1 MMPGR
6 PEAREEI
13 DGTQNASCK
22 LVAQMSA
29 HRLKYRCFMAA
40 CIMMG
45 AGCLSL
51 VGEQQETSKDP
62 ASPGEYRIGA
72 GDVLQIGVWREPDAS
87 LPSAVVRVDG
97 RITVPLIG
105 ELKVAGLTLT
115 ELKDLL
121 VEKFSHYIN
130 NPVVTVDA
138 REIHS
143 RKIYLVGNVR
153 KEGPIPL
160 AGPMTVLQ
168 AIDEAGGLGDW
179 ANKKKIYVLRNVNGK
194 QVKLPFDYNAVI
206 KGQHLEQN
214 IALLPDDT
222 IVVP

>member
-1 MMPGR
+1 M
-6 PEAREEI
+6 ARTPTH
-13 DGTQNASCK
+13 G
-22 LVAQMSA
+22 
-29 HRLKYRCFMAA
+29 LKYRCFMAA

-51 VGEQQETSKDP
+51 AGEQQGTPKDP
-62 ASPGEYRIGA
+62 VLPGEYRIGA
-72 GDVLQIGVWREPDAS
+72 GDVLQIVVWKEPDAS
-87 LPSAVVRVDG
+87 LPGAVVRVDG
-97 RITVPLIG
+97 KITVPLIG
-105 ELKVAGLTLT
+105 EVSVVGLTPT
-115 ELKDLL
+115 ELKEFLA
-121 VEKFSHYIN
+121 EKFSHYIN

-138 REIHS
+138 REIRS
-143 RKIYLVGNVR
+143 RMVYMVGNVK

-160 AGPMTVLQ
+160 IRPMTVLQ
-168 AIDEAGGLGDW
+168 AIDEAGGLGEF
-179 ANKKKIYVLRNVNGK
+179 ARKKKIYVLRKTDGK